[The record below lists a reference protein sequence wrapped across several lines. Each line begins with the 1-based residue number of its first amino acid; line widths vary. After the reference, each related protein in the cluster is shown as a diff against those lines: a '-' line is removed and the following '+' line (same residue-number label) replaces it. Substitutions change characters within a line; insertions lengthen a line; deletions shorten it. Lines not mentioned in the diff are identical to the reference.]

1 MHTRITGRYKMSEIT
16 GKAFDY
22 KAFRRILEY
31 LRPYKLLAWATLVLS
46 VLLAAFAPLTPI
58 LVKYIQDAI
67 TQLGLTKG
75 FAFLLKTCAILF
87 LILLV
92 RSTLQFLNTYM
103 ASLLGQ
109 HIIKDMRIKLYTHIL
124 GMKLQFF
131 DRTPVG
137 TLVTRVSSDI
147 ETISDVFADGL
158 IVIINQVL
166 IVVVLIVVMI
176 WQDWKLALLSLS
188 VLPVLI
194 FATYLFQRATRA
206 SFQDVRVQVARLN
219 AFVQEHITG
228 MNIVQVFNREKVEME
243 KFRDINNSH
252 KMANIRSIW
261 YYSIFF
267 PVVEILSSISIAL
280 IVWWGTRGILNGSE
294 TAGSITEYVLF
305 INLLF
310 VPIRQLSDR
319 FNNLQM
325 GVVSSERIFKLL
337 DTEDNIQSY
346 GHYAP
351 ARLKGKI
358 TFEDVYFAYSNDDYV
373 LKEVS
378 FHIEPGKTLA
388 IVGATGA
395 GKSSI
400 INILGRFYEF
410 QKGNIYLDDMEIRK
424 YSIETLRKNIAIVLQ
439 DVFLF
444 SDTIANNIALYNPAI
459 TLSKIQD
466 AAKAIGADA
475 FIENLPGKYNYDV
488 RERGAML
495 SVGQRQLVSFI
506 RAYVQNPAILVL
518 DEATSSIDTET
529 ERLIQTA
536 IEKLT
541 EHRTSI
547 IIAHR
552 LATVQRA
559 DKIVVLDHGRVMES
573 GTHQE
578 LLQKDG
584 FYRKLYE
591 IQFQKEEKLRA

>member
-1 MHTRITGRYKMSEIT
+1 MSDVS
-16 GKAFDY
+16 GKAFDF
-22 KAFRRILEY
+22 KAFKRVIEY
-31 LRPYKLLAWATLVLS
+31 LRPYQSTAWITLILS
-46 VLLAAFAPLTPI
+46 VLLAGIAPLTPTFI
-58 LVKYIQDAI
+58 KYIQDTAAHM
-67 TQLGLTKG
+67 GMAAG
-75 FAFLLKTCAILF
+75 FSFLFNMCLLLF
-87 LILLV
+87 GLLV
-92 RSTLQFLNTYM
+92 IRSVFQFGNTYL

-109 HIIKDMRIKLYTHIL
+109 NIIKDMRIKLYTHIL
-124 GMKLQFF
+124 SMKLQFF

-137 TLVTRVSSDI
+137 TLVTRVNSDI
-147 ETISDVFADGL
+147 ETIAEVFSDGL
-158 IVIINQVL
+158 VVIINQALTVL
-166 IVVVLIVVMI
+166 VVIVVMI
-176 WQDWKLALLSLS
+176 WQNWALALLSLS
-188 VLPVLI
+188 VFPVLI

-228 MNIVQVFNREKVEME
+228 MSIVQVFNREETELE
-243 KFRDINNSH
+243 KFRQINNSH

-267 PVVEILSSISIAL
+267 PVVEILSSISIAI
-280 IVWWGTRGILNGSE
+280 IVWWCTKGMLTGTISSG
-294 TAGSITEYVLF
+294 TITQYVLY

-310 VPIRQLSDR
+310 GPIRQLSDK
-319 FNNLQM
+319 FNTLQM
-325 GVVSSERIFKLL
+325 GVVSSERIFTLL
-337 DTEDNIQSY
+337 DTVDNIEDK
-346 GHYAP
+346 GTLKP
-351 ARLKGKI
+351 EKLKGKI
-358 TFEDVYFAYSNDDYV
+358 KFEDVYFAYNNDDWV
-373 LKEVS
+373 LKGVN
-378 FHIEPGKTLA
+378 FDIEPGKTLA

-410 QKGNIYLDDMEIRK
+410 QKGSIMLDDEEIRD
-424 YSIETLRKNIAIVLQ
+424 YSVESLRKNIAIVLQ

-444 SDTIANNIALYNPAI
+444 SDTITNNIALFNKEI
-459 TLSKIQD
+459 TVQQIQD
-466 AAKAIGADA
+466 AARAIGAEA
-475 FIENLPGKYNYDV
+475 FIESLPGKYEYNV
-488 RERGAML
+488 RERGNML
-495 SVGQRQLVSFI
+495 SAGQRQLVSFI

-552 LATVQRA
+552 LATIQRA
-559 DKIVVLDHGRVMES
+559 DKILVLDHGIVVES
-573 GTHQE
+573 GSHQE

>member
-1 MHTRITGRYKMSEIT
+1 MSEVS
-16 GKAFDY
+16 GKAFDF
-22 KAFRRILEY
+22 KAFKRILEY
-31 LRPYKLLAWATLVLS
+31 LRPYKPVAWFTILSS
-46 VLLAAFAPLTPI
+46 VLLAAFAPVMPI
-58 LVKYIQDAI
+58 FIKYIEDTSI
-67 TQLGLTKG
+67 KLGRVAG
-75 FAFLLKTCAILF
+75 FPFLLQMCLLLF
-87 LILLV
+87 AVLIV
-92 RSTLQFLNTYM
+92 RSALQFLNTYFT
-103 ASLLGQ
+103 SLLGQ
-109 HIIKDMRIKLYTHIL
+109 NIIKDMRIKLYKHIL
-124 GMKLQFF
+124 ELKLQFF

-147 ETISDVFADGL
+147 ETISDVFSDGL
-158 IVIINQVL
+158 IIIINQFL
-166 IVVVLIVVMI
+166 IVIVTIAAMI
-176 WQDWKLALLSLS
+176 WQDWRLALLSLS
-188 VLPVLI
+188 VFPILI

-228 MNIVQVFNREKVEME
+228 MSIVQIFNREKVELE
-243 KFRDINNSH
+243 KFNQINDSH

-280 IVWWGTRGILNGSE
+280 IVWWGAKGILNHTE
-294 TAGSITEYVLF
+294 TPGAITEFVLF
-305 INLLF
+305 INALF
-310 VPIRQLSDR
+310 GPIRQLSDK
-319 FNNLQM
+319 FNTLQM

-337 DTEDNIQSY
+337 DTEGKIMDGGAFSPNK
-346 GHYAP
+346 
-351 ARLKGKI
+351 LKGKI
-358 TFEDVYFAYSNDDYV
+358 RFEDVVFAYQNEDWV
-373 LKEVS
+373 LKGVS
-378 FHIEPGKTLA
+378 FDIEPCKTLA

-410 QKGNIYLDDMEIRK
+410 QKGEIYLDDNEIRK
-424 YSIETLRKNIAIVLQ
+424 YSVETLRKNIAIVLQ

-444 SDTIANNIALYNPAI
+444 SDTIANNIALYNPDI
-459 TLSKIQD
+459 TLPQIQE

-475 FIENLPGKYNYDV
+475 FIESLPGKYNYDV

-495 SVGQRQLVSFI
+495 SAGQRQLVSFI

-547 IIAHR
+547 VIAHR
-552 LATVQRA
+552 LATIQRA
-559 DKIVVLDHGRVMES
+559 DKILVLDHGKVMEA

>member
-1 MHTRITGRYKMSEIT
+1 MSDVS
-16 GKAFDY
+16 GKAFDF

-31 LRPYKLLAWATLVLS
+31 LRPYKKVAWFTFLLS
-46 VLLAAFAPLTPI
+46 ILTAGFSPVMPVYI
-58 LVKYIQDAI
+58 QYIQD
-67 TQLGLTKG
+67 TTTKLGLASG
-75 FAFLLKTCAILF
+75 FPFLLKSCLILFAIL
-87 LILLV
+87 LA
-92 RSTLQFLNTYM
+92 RSIIQFANTYL

-109 HIIKDMRIKLYTHIL
+109 HIIKDMRIKLYKHIL
-124 GMKLQFF
+124 DLKLQFF

-137 TLVTRVSSDI
+137 TLVTRVTSDL
-147 ETISDVFADGL
+147 ETIAEVFSDGL
-158 IVIINQVL
+158 VVIINQFL
-166 IVVVLIVVMI
+166 VVVVIIVVMI
-176 WQDWKLALLSLS
+176 VRDWKLALLSLS
-188 VLPVLI
+188 VFPVLI

-219 AFVQEHITG
+219 AFIQEHITG
-228 MNIVQVFNREKVEME
+228 MSIVQVFNREKTEME
-243 KFRDINNSH
+243 KFRQINNSH

-267 PVVEILSSISIAL
+267 PVVDILSSISIAI
-280 IVWWGTRGILNGSE
+280 IVWWCTRGMLNGTE
-294 TAGSITEYVLF
+294 TAGTVTEYVLF
-305 INLLF
+305 INYLF
-310 VPIRQLSDR
+310 GPIRQLSDK
-319 FNNLQM
+319 FNTLQM
-325 GVVSSERIFKLL
+325 GVVSSERIFKLF
-337 DTEDNIQSY
+337 DTESKIIDT
-346 GHYAP
+346 GTLAP
-351 ARLKGKI
+351 EKLTGKI
-358 TFEDVYFAYSNDDYV
+358 KFEDVFFAYSNDDFV
-373 LKEVS
+373 LKGVS
-378 FHIEPGKTLA
+378 FDIEPGKTLA

-395 GKSSI
+395 GKSSM

-410 QKGNIYLDDMEIRK
+410 QKGAILLDDENIRD

-444 SDTIANNIALYNPAI
+444 SDTISNNIALYNKNI
-459 TLSKIQD
+459 TLAQIQA

-475 FIENLPGKYNYDV
+475 FIESLPGKYDYNV
-488 RERGAML
+488 RERGTML
-495 SVGQRQLVSFI
+495 SAGQRQLVSFI

-559 DKIVVLDHGRVMES
+559 DKILVLDHGLVMES